1 MDTSQLATLTTIT
14 AEIALALHP
23 ILIKQIGVSLPTQLF
38 ARLGIYSAL
47 ATGLSSPADRKF
59 SWGSWSAATQS
70 IVFGLMNLVH
80 IGTSYLSYEHLPAGS
95 ALALFYTYPFF
106 NILIGVLFLGDSFDF
121 KLLPLLAMAF
131 LGVLLISKYKRW

>member
-1 MDTSQLATLTTIT
+1 MNTSQLATLTTIT

-59 SWGSWSAATQS
+59 SWGLGQLQPKVSS
-70 IVFGLMNLVH
+70 LV
-80 IGTSYLSYEHLPAGS
+80 L
-95 ALALFYTYPFF
+95 
-106 NILIGVLFLGDSFDF
+106 
-121 KLLPLLAMAF
+121 
-131 LGVLLISKYKRW
+131 